1 MLRHALNNERSSP
14 EGIEHAPHRLR
25 LTLGEQCLPGRLRRP
40 ALLNVSEGSG
50 PSPQLPEPHATLIP
64 TINIAPA
71 IGWPDGGKPKAA
83 TGTQVAAFA
92 DKLDHPR
99 WLYVLPNGVVLV
111 AETNAPPKPEDG
123 RGLRGWA
130 MGRPVGV
137 INDQRGG
144 VLVADDVGN
153 MIWRVSAA
161 R

>member
-1 MLRHALNNERSSP
+1 MRHIGYVLPWAIS
-14 EGIEHAPHRLR
+14 A
-25 LTLGEQCLPGRLRRP
+25 CLVGCGDT

-99 WLYVLPNGVVLV
+99 WLYVLPNGDVLV

-123 RGLRGWA
+123 KGLRGWA
-130 MGRPVGV
+130 IGRPVGV

-144 VLVADDVGN
+144 VLVADDVGT